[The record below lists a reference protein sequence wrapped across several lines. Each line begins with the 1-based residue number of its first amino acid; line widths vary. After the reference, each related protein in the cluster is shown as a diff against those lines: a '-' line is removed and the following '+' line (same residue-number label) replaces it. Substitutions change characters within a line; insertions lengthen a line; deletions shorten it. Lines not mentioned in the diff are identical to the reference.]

1 MGQKAHPKSLRL
13 GINTGWASRWFRSS
27 KDYVDSLRQ
36 DVGIREFIRKEWK
49 SAGISDVDIERSA
62 GFVRMIVR
70 TARPGMV
77 IGRGGN
83 GIESMTLKLKAKF
96 FAGKKIQLK
105 LDIQEV
111 RNYEE
116 DALLLAQNVAEQLEK
131 RMPFRRV
138 LKSSID
144 QVKKNKNLFG
154 VKIEVSGRLGGAEMS
169 RSERLSHGTIPLHTL
184 RANIDYGYAIAYTT
198 YGTIGVKVWL
208 YKGIKVGM

>member
-13 GINTGWASRWFRSS
+13 GINIGWASRWFRTS

-36 DVGIREFIRKEWK
+36 DVQIREFVRKEWK
-49 SAGISDVDIERSA
+49 GAGISDVDIERSA
-62 GFVRMIVR
+62 GFVRIIVR

-77 IGRGGN
+77 IGRGGS
-83 GIESMTLKLKAKF
+83 GIEDMTSKLKANF
-96 FAGKKIQLK
+96 FAATKVQLK
-105 LDIQEV
+105 VDIQEV

-154 VKIEVSGRLGGAEMS
+154 VKIQVSGRLGGAEMS
-169 RSERLSHGTIPLHTL
+169 RSERLSYGTIPLHTL
-184 RANIDYGYAIAYTT
+184 RANIDYGYTIAHTT

-208 YKGIKVGM
+208 YKGESIK